1 MPNLLIMKRS
11 FFVSLIL
18 LTFAMI
24 PFKANAQCKQFA
36 KNTCKVGLSP
46 YQHDGN
52 YHAAV
57 LLEGEEAELYK
68 TFYSDTDYRI
78 GICGASNLGE
88 IEFSI
93 VDGNGKVLYNNKYND
108 YEWKWDFILESS
120 QQLKIIIR
128 VPVTDGLADEPKEGC
143 VSIMFGF
150 KDK

>member
-1 MPNLLIMKRS
+1 MKRS
-11 FFVSLIL
+11 LFASIIL
-18 LTFAMI
+18 LFFAFH
-24 PFKANAQCKQFA
+24 PFTANAQCKQFA
-36 KNTCKVGLSP
+36 KNTCKVGLAP

-78 GICGASNLGE
+78 GVCGANNLGN
-88 IEFSI
+88 IEFSV
-93 VDGNGKVLYNNKYND
+93 VDGSGKVLYNNKYSD
-108 YEWKWDFILESS
+108 YEWKWDFKLESS
-120 QQLKIIIR
+120 QQLKIVVK

-143 VSIMFGF
+143 VAIMFGF